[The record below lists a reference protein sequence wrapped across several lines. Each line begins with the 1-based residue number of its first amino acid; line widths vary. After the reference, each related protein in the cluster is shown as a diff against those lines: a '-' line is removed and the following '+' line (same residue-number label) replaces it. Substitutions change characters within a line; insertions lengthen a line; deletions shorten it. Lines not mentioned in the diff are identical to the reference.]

1 MTYVSNTLQLKH
13 LTLSR
18 LKLCMRKL
26 TALEP
31 DFLFVSHHW
40 PWLDSDFFVLS
51 MNLLLLSAA
60 LLVVT
65 EMVVVDFYVLV
76 LIQCPDKEWNGDIH
90 DNEDWATSSEVPF
103 CRLRVTQFAKS
114 EFAASFL
121 CRRWRSTVRR
131 RRRRRW

>member
-1 MTYVSNTLQLKH
+1 MTYVSNTLRLKH

-51 MNLLLLSAA
+51 MNLLLLLAQ
-60 LLVVT
+60 
-65 EMVVVDFYVLV
+65 VLV
-76 LIQCPDKEWNGDIH
+76 LIDSIVVCLP
-90 DNEDWATSSEVPF
+90 
-103 CRLRVTQFAKS
+103 
-114 EFAASFL
+114 SF
-121 CRRWRSTVRR
+121 
-131 RRRRRW
+131 